1 MSSLPEL
8 SQKDTQKGELVN
20 TDLFDD
26 DAVSIDDDSD
36 PFYKSELFPTE
47 VSQPLQPKVVDEM
60 AVDELMNVPNA
71 DVEMRKNAPV
81 GPPEIA
87 AVAAHDDADVEM
99 RENAPV
105 GPEIA
110 AVAAHDDCE
119 VGEGV
124 FPLFDPFLEY
134 LYFRFGFTFPPEG
147 PEYPNIQSLEF
158 SSVR

>member
-1 MSSLPEL
+1 M
-8 SQKDTQKGELVN
+8 
-20 TDLFDD
+20 
-26 DAVSIDDDSD
+26 
-36 PFYKSELFPTE
+36 
-47 VSQPLQPKVVDEM
+47 
-60 AVDELMNVPNA
+60 VPNA

-124 FPLFDPFLEY
+124 FHC
-134 LYFRFGFTFPPEG
+134 
-147 PEYPNIQSLEF
+147 
-158 SSVR
+158 